1 MFRLFEAM
9 FQGWLRAYE
18 WTLDRVIRFKA
29 VTLAITLLTIAGTV
43 WLYIAIPK
51 GFLPAEDNGELWQ
64 ETEGP
69 ADASF
74 SPWLRIS
81 GRLQRS

>member
-18 WTLDRVIRFKA
+18 WTLDRVIHFKA

-51 GFLPAEDNGELWQ
+51 GF
-64 ETEGP
+64 
-69 ADASF
+69 AS
-74 SPWLRIS
+74 P
-81 GRLQRS
+81 GR